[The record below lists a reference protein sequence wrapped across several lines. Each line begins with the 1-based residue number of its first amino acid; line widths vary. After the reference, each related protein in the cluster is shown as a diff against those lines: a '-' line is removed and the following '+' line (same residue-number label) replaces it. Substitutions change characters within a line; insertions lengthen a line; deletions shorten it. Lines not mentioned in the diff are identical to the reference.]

1 MKIIRTRQRPFL
13 VVIDVI
19 LTVLAWVGLLYL
31 LVRGLW
37 PLIETHAGGPRIDN
51 SAFEAL
57 GTLQVYLWVALVNAI
72 ILISWARYQQRKSRS
87 FAQRRLAAPVVDDD
101 GLSKSFKLCDD
112 RLQKLRSPGVIT
124 IHNNQDGDVSHVVPH
139 LWPVEPAE
147 LPPPL
152 APLEHPRVIFLHAE
166 DDDNRE
172 PTNRLN

>member
-37 PLIETHAGGPRIDN
+37 PLIETHAGGPRIDH

-57 GTLQVYLWVALVNAI
+57 GTLQIYLWVALVNAI

-172 PTNRLN
+172 PSNRLN

>member
-57 GTLQVYLWVALVNAI
+57 GTLQIYMWVALVNAV

-172 PTNRLN
+172 PTNRL

>member
-37 PLIETHAGGPRIDN
+37 PLIETHAGGPRIDH

-57 GTLQVYLWVALVNAI
+57 GTLQIYLWVALVNAV

-124 IHNNQDGDVSHVVPH
+124 IHNNQDGDVSQVVPH

-172 PTNRLN
+172 PSNRLN

>member
-13 VVIDVI
+13 VVVDAFF
-19 LTVLAWVGLLYL
+19 TVLAWVGLLYL

-37 PLIETHAGGPRIDN
+37 PLIETHEGGPRIDN

-57 GTLQVYLWVALVNAI
+57 GTLQIYLWVALVNAV
-72 ILISWARYQQRKSRS
+72 ILIGWARYQQRKSRN
-87 FAQRRLAAPVVDDD
+87 FAQRRLPSPVVDDE
-101 GLSKSFKLCDD
+101 GLSRSFKLCDE
-112 RLQKLRSPGVIT
+112 RFQKLRGPGVMT
-124 IHNNQDGDVSHVVPH
+124 IHNDQDGDVSHVVPH
-139 LWPVEPAE
+139 LWPVQPEE

-172 PTNRLN
+172 PLNRIT

>member
-37 PLIETHAGGPRIDN
+37 PLIETHAGGPRIDH

-57 GTLQVYLWVALVNAI
+57 GTLQIYLWVALVNAV

-172 PTNRLN
+172 PSNRLN